1 MEKPTKKQVK
11 KWCDALRSG
20 KYKQGVERLQTD
32 KGYCCLGVAVD
43 VFVPKGKQELYP
55 NGTLKGCIPRRQ
67 SAAPEWLHDM
77 PVMSRDRWDEFDI
90 SLEKL
95 NDNKGYTFDEIADV
109 LEIEF
114 IHGI

>member
-1 MEKPTKKQVK
+1 MKNETII

-20 KYKQGVERLQTD
+20 KYKQGVKRLQTD

-43 VFVPKGKQELYP
+43 VFVPKGKQELYSD
-55 NGTLKGCIPRRQ
+55 GTLKGHMPGHQ
-67 SAAPEWLHDM
+67 SAAPGWLHDM
-77 PVMSRDRWDEFDI
+77 PVMSRDRWDEFAI

-95 NDNKGYTFDEIADV
+95 NDDKGFTFDEIADV

-114 IHGI
+114 IHGV